1 MTRSPGAVTFEGSAG
16 VRLAAT
22 LELPSGPPRAWA
34 LFAHCFTCGK
44 DSVATSRISRALA
57 KAGIAVLRFDF
68 TGLGRSEGDFSA
80 TGFTSNVDD
89 LVCAAE
95 YLRKNHGYP
104 TLVVGHSFGGAAVLA
119 AAHRIPGIRAVVTIA
134 APADTAH
141 IVKLIAP
148 AVDEIQQSGDAQV
161 SIAGR
166 AFRIRRAFLDD
177 VAAQPQHDRIRD
189 LGAGL
194 LVLHSPTDEL
204 VSVDNARQI
213 FDSARHPKSFVAIDG
228 ADHLLTKRADADYVA
243 SVIASWAVRYLP
255 ASDRALDTSLTDE
268 GVVVVAESGSGRLS
282 QRITAGRHELVADEP
297 RPMGDDTGP
306 TPYDLLLSG
315 LGACT
320 SMTLRLYAD
329 RKGWPLTGV
338 TVELR
343 HSRLH
348 ANDCE
353 QCETESGMVD
363 RIERTIRLDGDLSD
377 EQRARLMDIADKCPV
392 HRTLSSET
400 RIRTTLAPG
409 RVESRPSEPASHYTR

>member
-1 MTRSPGAVTFEGSAG
+1 MTTSPDAVTFEGSAG
-16 VRLAAT
+16 ALLAAT
-22 LELPSGPPRAWA
+22 LELPIGPPRAWA

-68 TGLGRSEGDFSA
+68 TGLGRSGGDFST
-80 TGFTSNVDD
+80 TGFSSNVDD
-89 LVCAAE
+89 LVYAAQ
-95 YLRKNHGYP
+95 YLRKNHGDP
-104 TLVVGHSFGGAAVLA
+104 TLLVGHSFGGAAVLA
-119 AAHRIPGIRAVVTIA
+119 AAHRIPGTRAVVTIA

-148 AVDEIQQSGDAQV
+148 AVDEIQQSGDAPV

-166 AFRIRRAFLDD
+166 TFRIRRAFLDD

-189 LGAGL
+189 LGASL
-194 LVLHSPTDEL
+194 LVLHSPIDEV

-213 FDSARHPKSFVAIDG
+213 FESARHPKSFIAIDG

-243 SVIASWAVRYLP
+243 GVIASWAVRYLP
-255 ASDRALDTSLTDE
+255 PRDPVLDAPLTDE
-268 GVVVVAESGSGRLS
+268 GVVVVAESGSGRLT
-282 QRITAGRHELVADEP
+282 QRITAGGHELVADEP

-329 RKGWPLTGV
+329 RKGWPLARV
-338 TVELR
+338 TVELK

-348 ANDCE
+348 ARDCE
-353 QCETESGMVD
+353 ECETESGMVD
-363 RIERTIRLDGDLSD
+363 RIERTIRLDGELND

-392 HRTLSSET
+392 HRTLVSEIN
-400 RIRTTLAPG
+400 IRTVLAP
-409 RVESRPSEPASHYTR
+409 A

>member
-1 MTRSPGAVTFEGSAG
+1 MAPGAVTFEGSAG
-16 VRLAAT
+16 TLLAAT
-22 LELPSGPPRAWA
+22 LELPSGRPRAWA

-57 KAGIAVLRFDF
+57 KSGIAVLRFDF
-68 TGLGRSEGDFSA
+68 TGLGRSGGDFSA
-80 TGFTSNVDD
+80 TGFSSNVDD
-89 LVCAAE
+89 LVYAAE
-95 YLRKNHGYP
+95 YLRKNHGEP
-104 TLVVGHSFGGAAVLA
+104 TLLVGHSFGGAAVLA
-119 AAHRIPGIRAVVTIA
+119 AAHRVQGTRAVVTIA

-166 AFRIRRAFLDD
+166 TFRIRRAFLDD
-177 VAAQPQHDRIRD
+177 VAAQPQRDRIRD

-204 VSVDNARQI
+204 VSIDNARQI
-213 FDSARHPKSFVAIDG
+213 FDSARHPKSFIAIDG
-228 ADHLLTKRADADYVA
+228 ADHLLTKRVDADYVA
-243 SVIASWAVRYLP
+243 GVIASWAMRYLP
-255 ASDRALDTSLTDE
+255 TCDQASDTPLTAE
-268 GVVVVAESGSGRLS
+268 GVVVVAESRTGTLT
-282 QRITAGRHELVADEP
+282 QRIIAGGHELVADEP
-297 RPMGDDTGP
+297 RPVGDDTGP

-329 RKGWPLTGV
+329 RKGWPLTRV
-338 TVELR
+338 TVELS

-348 ANDCE
+348 TRDCAE
-353 QCETESGMVD
+353 CETQSGMVD

-377 EQRARLMDIADKCPV
+377 DQRARLMDIADKCPV
-392 HRTLSSET
+392 HRTLVSEIN
-400 RIRTTLAPG
+400 IRTTLAP
-409 RVESRPSEPASHYTR
+409 A